1 MVKLHT
7 MKWFFVLVI
16 LLLIA
21 SHSETTL
28 VASAQSTPKAVA
40 NSEEHLRGIE
50 LYREKK
56 YAEAAKLLRKAVKKN
71 GTDDE
76 GWYYLGLSLLH
87 QPKEMK
93 EASKAFETVLK
104 LQPNSAAAH
113 TGLSYSLLFRNKNSD
128 ALREARTALSLDPDL
143 PDAHYVVGVVRLRE
157 DKQDEALAEANA
169 AIKLSSEFPSG
180 YLLKSQALV
189 RFYRDVLVE
198 KKDET
203 SEERTHRF
211 TEAADALEKY
221 LQLDPAAKDRQSWT
235 EQLESLRFYSRRTA
249 KGTEGVFSPQ
259 QVTTKARVLSKPE
272 PSYTEDARRTQVTG
286 TVVLRAVFTAEGT
299 VRHFLVIQGL
309 PYGLTEAAISAARKI
324 KFTPAAIDGRPVS
337 IFIQL
342 EYNFNLF

>member
-1 MVKLHT
+1 MVELHRI
-7 MKWFFVLVI
+7 KWFVALG
-16 LLLIA
+16 LLLLQA
-21 SHSETTL
+21 SHSGTAL
-28 VASAQSTPKAVA
+28 VASAQSTAKPVA

-56 YAEAAKLLRKAVKKN
+56 YAEAAKLLRKALKKN
-71 GTDDE
+71 ATDDQS
-76 GWYYLGLSLLH
+76 WYYLGLSLLH

-93 EASKAFETVLK
+93 QATKAFETSLK
-104 LQPNSAAAH
+104 LQPSSAAAH

-128 ALREARTALSLDPDL
+128 ASREARTALSLEPNL

-157 DKQDEALAEANA
+157 DDPVEALKEANT
-169 AIKLSSEFPSG
+169 AIKLSPEFSPG
-180 YLLKSQALV
+180 YLLKSQSLA

-203 SEERTHRF
+203 SEERTNRF

-221 LQLDPAAKDRQSWT
+221 LQLEPAAADKQSWA
-235 EQLESLRFYSRRTA
+235 EQLESLRFYSQHTSTGIA
-249 KGTEGVFSPQ
+249 GVFSWK

-286 TVVLRAVFTAEGT
+286 TVVLRAVFTAEGA

-337 IFIQL
+337 MFIQL
-342 EYNFNLF
+342 EYNFNLY

>member
-7 MKWFFVLVI
+7 MKWFFALV
-16 LLLIA
+16 LLLLQA
-21 SHSETTL
+21 SHSGTAL
-28 VASAQSTPKAVA
+28 VASAQSPAKPVA

-56 YAEAAKLLRKAVKKN
+56 YAEAVKLLRKAVKKN
-71 GTDDE
+71 ATD
-76 GWYYLGLSLLH
+76 GQSWYYLGLSLLH

-113 TGLSYSLLFRNKNSD
+113 TGLSYSLLFRNKSSD
-128 ALREARTALSLDPDL
+128 ALREAKTALSLEPNL
-143 PDAHYVVGVVRLRE
+143 PDAHYVIGVVRLRE
-157 DKQDEALAEANA
+157 DKQDDALAEANT
-169 AIKLSSEFPSG
+169 AIKLNPEFPSG

-198 KKDET
+198 KRDET
-203 SEERTHRF
+203 SEERTNRF

-221 LQLDPAAKDRQSWT
+221 LQLEPTAKDKQSWT
-235 EQLESLRFYSRRTA
+235 EQLESLRFYSHRTVN
-249 KGTEGVFSPQ
+249 GIEGVFSVK

-272 PSYTEDARRTQVTG
+272 PAYTEDARRTQVIG

-309 PYGLTEAAISAARKI
+309 PHGLTEAAISAARKI
-324 KFTPAAIDGRPVS
+324 KFSPAAIDGRPVS
-337 IFIQL
+337 MFIQL
-342 EYNFNLF
+342 EYNFNLY